1 MIVKNQ
7 SSIRILDVFLSA
19 RIMFPPVLAFF
30 VLLLLLT
37 SSPESATA
45 STQVNSNVS
54 AIPSGPLYENSTIGI
69 GFQYPYGWNKVEI
82 LTGRTTLVA
91 FTPPLGNVTEGTD
104 LPAQLV
110 VSIEKGLGNVTSLQQ
125 YTEAGDKLLGSLLG
139 NFTVTSQPSS
149 ISGEP
154 AISRII
160 TVKDP
165 LSGIDI
171 LIAQVYAL
179 MNDNAYAITYTA
191 PASIYYNYLP
201 IVEQVVNSFQIT
213 R

>member
-7 SSIRILDVFLSA
+7 PSIRILDVFLSA
-19 RIMFPPVLAFF
+19 RMMFPPVLAFF

-54 AIPSGPLYENSTIGI
+54 AIPSGPLYENSTHGI
-69 GFQYPYGWNKVEI
+69 VFQYPLGWNKVEI
-82 LTGRTTLVA
+82 LAGRTTLVE
-91 FTPPLGNVTEGTD
+91 FTYPSSNVTERAD

-110 VSIEKGLGNVTSLQQ
+110 ISIEKGLGNVTMLQD
-125 YTEAGDKLLGSLLG
+125 YAEAGDKILSTLLG
-139 NFTVTSQPSS
+139 NFTVKSQPSF

-160 TVKDP
+160 TTKNPV
-165 LSGIDI
+165 SGTDI
-171 LIAQVYAL
+171 LIAQVFAL
-179 MNDNAYAITYTA
+179 KNDSAYVITYTA
-191 PASIYYNYLP
+191 PASIYFNYLP
-201 IVEQVVNSFQIT
+201 IIEQVVNSFQIT
-213 R
+213 K